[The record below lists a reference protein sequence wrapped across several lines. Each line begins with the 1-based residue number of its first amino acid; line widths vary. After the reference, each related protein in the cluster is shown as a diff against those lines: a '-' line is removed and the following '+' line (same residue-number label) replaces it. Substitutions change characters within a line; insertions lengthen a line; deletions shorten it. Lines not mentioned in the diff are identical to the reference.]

1 MLNVLD
7 LKRWNNQSCN
17 LSRLLSVI
25 GNGGTAGVCGG
36 AARRGQPQEA
46 VGSLGS
52 VRDPVS
58 GTGFN
63 DAMVRA
69 STALL
74 LVSPMV
80 GKLSD
85 ITPKS
90 VQAPLLR

>member
-1 MLNVLD
+1 MLD

-36 AARRGQPQEA
+36 AARSGQPHGA
-46 VGSLGS
+46 FGSLGS
-52 VRDPVS
+52 VRDPES

-63 DAMVRA
+63 DAMFRVA
-69 STALL
+69 TVLP

-80 GKLSD
+80 EKLLD
-85 ITPKS
+85 ITHKPM
-90 VQAPLLR
+90 QAPLLG